1 MTREE
6 FRLLTEEGPVLLDGG
21 TGSCLRSM
29 GMPAGSGY
37 MNTRR

>member
-29 GMPAGSGY
+29 GMPAGVCTEQWVY
-37 MNTRR
+37 